1 MHEIDIWSFP
11 RGHQNDVVEEKKKK
25 KKMQQKK
32 WEKIV
37 QADTRQIDQQNDEK
51 KTMTCE
57 GKDEGKIEQWM
68 NADTMSKLRERWS

>member
-1 MHEIDIWSFP
+1 
-11 RGHQNDVVEEKKKK
+11 
-25 KKMQQKK
+25 MQQKK

-68 NADTMSKLRERWS
+68 NADTTSKLQERWS